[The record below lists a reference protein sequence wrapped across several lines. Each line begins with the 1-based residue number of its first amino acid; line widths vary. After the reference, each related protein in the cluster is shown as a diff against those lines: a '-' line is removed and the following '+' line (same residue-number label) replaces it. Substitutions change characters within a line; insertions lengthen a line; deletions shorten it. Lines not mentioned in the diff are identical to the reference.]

1 MLRLHRENAV
11 GSSLWGLVLAAGD
24 GKRLQSFIR
33 ERHGESLPKQYV
45 NFFGR
50 GSMLEQ
56 TYERAQRLIPP
67 KQILTVVA
75 KQHLRFAA
83 VREQLA
89 RRRPDTIV
97 VQPQNRETA
106 PGILLPL
113 MHLYKRSPQAIVAL
127 FPSDHFILEEE
138 RFMDH
143 VGLAARAVAHDP
155 ARIVLLGI
163 EAFEPEPEYGY
174 ILPHVGGDSF
184 NLWGLRRAAQFV
196 EKPDSHKA
204 QRLVQAGALWN
215 TMVMVFKVSTVLE
228 LMEKYCAPLYLKF
241 MGVFDALGTLRES
254 EAVAELY
261 GGLVPL
267 NFSSGFLEKI
277 AAEKPEALSVL
288 PVLQV
293 RWSDWGSP
301 ERLQK
306 AAKLWLPAAHQPRPS
321 ARRPVPLEEPRIAR
335 LA

>member
-1 MLRLHRENAV
+1 MFPLDRDGAV
-11 GSSLWGLVLAAGD
+11 DCSLWGLVLAAGD
-24 GKRLQSFIR
+24 GKRLQSFLR
-33 ERHGESLPKQYV
+33 ERHGETLPKQYV

-56 TYERAQRLIPP
+56 TFERAQRLIAP
-67 KQILTVVA
+67 KQILTVIA

-127 FPSDHFILEEE
+127 FPSDHFILEED
-138 RFMDH
+138 RFMEH

-155 ARIVLLGI
+155 TRIVLLGV

-174 ILPHVGGDSF
+174 ILPRLGGDHF

-196 EKPDSHKA
+196 EKPDFDA
-204 QRLVQAGALWN
+204 ARRLIQAGALWN
-215 TMVMVFKVSTVLE
+215 TMVMVFKLSTMLE
-228 LMEKYCAPLYLKF
+228 LMEKHCAPLYLKF
-241 MGVFDALGTLRES
+241 MRVFDSLGTVRED

-261 GGLVPL
+261 RGLEPL

-277 AAEKPEALSVL
+277 AAETAEALSVL

-301 ERLQK
+301 ERLEK
-306 AAKLWLPAAHQPRPS
+306 AVKLWLPAVHQPQPSTQRP
-321 ARRPVPLEEPRIAR
+321 APPREPRIAR

>member
-1 MLRLHRENAV
+1 MLRLHRDSAV
-11 GSSLWGLVLAAGD
+11 DSSLWGLVLAAGD

-56 TYERAQRLIPP
+56 TFERTQRLIPP
-67 KQILTVVA
+67 KQILTVIA
-75 KQHLRFAA
+75 KHHLHFAA
-83 VREQLA
+83 VRQQLA

-127 FPSDHFILEEE
+127 FPSDHFILEED

-143 VGLAARAVAHDP
+143 VGLAARAVRHDP
-155 ARIVLLGI
+155 TQIVLLGV
-163 EAFEPEPEYGY
+163 EAFDPETEYGY
-174 ILPHVGGDSF
+174 ILPDVDSESF

-196 EKPDSHKA
+196 EKPDFHKA
-204 QRLVQAGALWN
+204 RRLVRAGALWN
-215 TMVMVFKVSTVLE
+215 TMVMVFKVSTVLQ
-228 LMEKYCAPLYLKF
+228 LMEKHCAPLYLKF
-241 MGVFDALGTLRES
+241 MSVFDALGTRRES
-254 EAVAELY
+254 EALAELY
-261 GGLVPL
+261 GGLEPL

-277 AAEKPEALSVL
+277 AAEKAEALSVL

-301 ERLQK
+301 QRLEK
-306 AAKLWLPAAHQPRPS
+306 AVKLWLPTVRQPQPS
-321 ARRPVPLEEPRIAR
+321 ARRPAQPPEPPIAR